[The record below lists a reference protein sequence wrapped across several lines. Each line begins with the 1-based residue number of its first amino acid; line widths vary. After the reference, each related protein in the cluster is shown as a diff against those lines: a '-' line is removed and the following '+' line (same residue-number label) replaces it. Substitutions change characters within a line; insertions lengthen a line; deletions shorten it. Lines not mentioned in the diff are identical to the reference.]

1 MPDHDLLDENE
12 RLKKQNRFLTTVI
25 VLVIGAA
32 LVGVKSLG
40 IDGILWSNH
49 EPAFPTFQ
57 SLMDAGKTNEAI
69 ATANPE
75 NSWIDHYAT
84 ATALQESSFVP
95 SATPE
100 AKAIPSPD

>member
-40 IDGILWSNH
+40 IDGILWSNQD
-49 EPAFPTFQ
+49 PASATLDKQ
-57 SLMDAGKTNEAI
+57 IEERKTIEAV
-69 ATANPE
+69 ATANPS
-75 NSWIDHYAT
+75 NSWFDHWAT